1 MGAYVRTED
10 LPISLQAEKYP
21 SGTEKIG
28 IPEQTVSSVI
38 KSKWPRTLPFLPFV
52 SGERNL
58 MNV

>member
-1 MGAYVRTED
+1 MGAYVRIED
-10 LPISLQAEKYP
+10 LTISPQVEKYP
-21 SGTEKIG
+21 TGTEKIG

-52 SGERNL
+52 SGGRNL